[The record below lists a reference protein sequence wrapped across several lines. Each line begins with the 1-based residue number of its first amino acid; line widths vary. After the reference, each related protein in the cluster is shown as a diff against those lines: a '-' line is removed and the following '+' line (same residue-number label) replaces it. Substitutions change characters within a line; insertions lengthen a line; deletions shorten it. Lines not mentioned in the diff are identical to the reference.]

1 MHWPHRASQPEAETV
16 LEEVSLHCPYCGEPI
31 SVLVDASEPAQE
43 YIEDCEVCCR
53 PMILSTYLEGTA
65 IAVEVRHEDA

>member
-1 MHWPHRASQPEAETV
+1 M
-16 LEEVSLHCPYCGEPI
+16 LEEIGLHCPYCGEPI
-31 SVLVDASEPAQE
+31 TILVDASEPAQD

-53 PMILSTYLEGTA
+53 PMTLTTYLDGAA